1 MKNESIS
8 RVMTAS
14 PMTVSP
20 SDKVSVAERIMRET
34 GAHHVPVVDED
45 GKVIGMLGFQDL
57 LRALVLES
65 DPERPL
71 KQGALSGISVD
82 QVMQRKVVTLPQT
95 ATLLDAARGLTKGN
109 FHAIP
114 VVAPGGVLAGIV
126 TSSDLIASLADA
138 VEHPVAEESAVD
150 SERAGDSDE
159 QVRLLRQVYRA
170 TLHYLESG
178 RGDIEHA
185 RLLRAVASAR
195 ERIVPGDLPI

>member
-20 SDKVSVAERIMRET
+20 SDKVAAAERIMRET
-34 GAHHVPVVDED
+34 GSHHVPVVDED
-45 GKVIGMLGFQDL
+45 GRLKGMLGFQDL
-57 LRALVLES
+57 LRALLLES

-71 KQGALSGISVD
+71 KQRALAGISTD
-82 QVMQRKVVTLPQT
+82 KVMQRNVVTVPQT
-95 ATLLDAARGLTKGN
+95 ATLLDAARALTDGG

-126 TSSDLIASLADA
+126 TSSDLIAALADA
-138 VEHPVAEESAVD
+138 VEHPVAAGSAVD
-150 SERAGDSDE
+150 SDRDGDSDE
-159 QVRLLRQVYRA
+159 QLQLLRQVYRA

-178 RGDIEHA
+178 RGDLEHG
-185 RLLRAVASAR
+185 RLLRAVANAR
-195 ERIVPGDLPI
+195 ERIAPGDLQI